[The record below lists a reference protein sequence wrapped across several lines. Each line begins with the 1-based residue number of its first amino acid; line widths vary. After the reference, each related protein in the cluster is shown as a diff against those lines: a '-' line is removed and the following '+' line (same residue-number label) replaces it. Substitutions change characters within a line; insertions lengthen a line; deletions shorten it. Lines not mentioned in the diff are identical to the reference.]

1 MLGPIS
7 TRYSMIVPAWLAT
20 DSSNRNRLEL
30 AEDLLLSSSFLAE
43 LLVSF
48 RAAPRNRTRNRAFAP
63 GAAELAFTTED
74 PSWRSSVDHLA
85 SSEFGFL
92 AATSLV
98 INRVGLGCFM

>member
-20 DSSNRNRLEL
+20 DASNRNRLEL

-43 LLVSF
+43 LLMSF
-48 RAAPRNRTRNRAFAP
+48 RAAPSSRTRNRAFAP

-74 PSWRSSVDHLA
+74 PSWRSPVDCVA

-92 AATSLV
+92 AATSLLSTV
-98 INRVGLGCFM
+98 